1 MQNYQKVAQAWANY
15 SWIDSDVASFVQSH
29 YGGYSVEVVDG
40 LKIIALQTDAWY
52 YFNCKWKKSITQLT
66 ELTEL
71 IRF

>member
-52 YFNCKWKKSITQLT
+52 YFNCKWKRRSPS
-66 ELTEL
+66 
-71 IRF
+71 